1 MNTQKYQWLFYLI
14 TATIIATIGVQFYWN
29 YKNYEEN
36 KRQVTNEIQLSLDNA
51 VEEYYSSLAKSDFLT
66 IINNNSNSV
75 AIFKKPLSLIKEKSY
90 KSKSIGNVLNREKI
104 NNSEKE
110 KPRVTLNNLKFTFN
124 ENLSKEKIDSMM
136 SSAKDFVIE
145 FNSDLD
151 LDLDLDLDSLNNKKK
166 DSGEVL
172 NLIIDKKK
180 GFNLNPDGDQIMFDQ
195 YFRGKKAAD
204 SLKLIK
210 NLKPIFISFLDQS
223 VEYEKID
230 SLIEKQLQK
239 KGIEL
244 TTSFHHLKNDTLFHQ
259 TKDSL
264 LATEKNSLRSKST
277 FVKDN
282 EAFKLVYD
290 NPSIV
295 ALKRSSFG
303 IFLSLL
309 LSLAVISSLFY
320 LLKIINQQKE
330 LAAIKNDLISN
341 ITHEFKT
348 PIATI
353 SAAIEA
359 IKNFN
364 VLEDPEK
371 TSKYLSM
378 SSIQINKLHQMVEKL
393 LETAML
399 DSEQLVLKKE
409 TVDIVDIAEKV
420 VYKHQILAHKKEL
433 SFSTTF
439 QPCYAN
445 VDVFHFE
452 NVISNLIDNAVKYG
466 GNQIEMNISSVLNTI
481 EITVVDDGN
490 GIEKN
495 QKEKIFDKFYRV
507 PKGNTHDVKGFGIGL
522 YYCKKIIEKHEGI
535 IGLTSDK
542 SKTIFKITIP
552 NE

>member
-66 IINNNSNSV
+66 IIDNNSNSV
-75 AIFKKPLSLIKEKSY
+75 AIFKNPLNLIKEKSY
-90 KSKSIGNVLNREKI
+90 KSKSIGNIINKI
-104 NNSEKE
+104 KPNNSEKE
-110 KPRVTLNNLKFTFN
+110 KPRASINNLKFTFD

-136 SSAKDFVIE
+136 ISAKDFVIE
-145 FNSDLD
+145 FNSN
-151 LDLDLDLDSLNNKKK
+151 LDSLNNKKK
-166 DSGEVL
+166 DSVEVL
-172 NLIIDKKK
+172 NQITDKKK
-180 GFNLNPDGDQIMFDQ
+180 GFNLNSDGANKVTK

-230 SLIEKQLQK
+230 SLIEIQLQK

-264 LATEKNSLRSKST
+264 LATEKKYLRSKST

-282 EAFKLVYD
+282 EAFKLVYN
-290 NPSIV
+290 NPSIA

-303 IFLSLL
+303 ILLSLL

-420 VYKHQILAHKKEL
+420 VSKYQILAHKKEL
-433 SFSTTF
+433 SFSKTL

-445 VDVFHFE
+445 IDVFHFE

-466 GNQIEMNISSVLNTI
+466 GNQIEININLVLKAI
-481 EITVVDDGN
+481 EITVVDDGK

-522 YYCKKIIEKHEGI
+522 YYCKKIIEKHEGV

>member
-66 IINNNSNSV
+66 IIDNNSNSV
-75 AIFKKPLSLIKEKSY
+75 AIFKNPLNLIKEKSY
-90 KSKSIGNVLNREKI
+90 KSKSIGNIINKI
-104 NNSEKE
+104 KPNNSEKE
-110 KPRVTLNNLKFTFN
+110 KPRASINNLKFTFD

-136 SSAKDFVIE
+136 ISAKDFVIE
-145 FNSDLD
+145 FNSN
-151 LDLDLDLDSLNNKKK
+151 LDSLNNKKK
-166 DSGEVL
+166 DSVEVL
-172 NLIIDKKK
+172 NQITDKKK
-180 GFNLNPDGDQIMFDQ
+180 GFNLNSDGANKVLK

-230 SLIEKQLQK
+230 SLIEIQLQK

-264 LATEKNSLRSKST
+264 LATEKKYLRSKST

-282 EAFKLVYD
+282 EAFKLVYN

-420 VYKHQILAHKKEL
+420 ISKHQILAHKKEL
-433 SFSTTF
+433 SFSTTL

-466 GNQIEMNISSVLNTI
+466 GNQIEININLVLKAI
-481 EITVVDDGN
+481 EITVVDDGK

-522 YYCKKIIEKHEGI
+522 YYCKKIIEKHEGF

>member
-66 IINNNSNSV
+66 IIDNNSNSV
-75 AIFKKPLSLIKEKSY
+75 AIFKNPLNLIKEKSY
-90 KSKSIGNVLNREKI
+90 KSKSIGNIINKI
-104 NNSEKE
+104 KPNNSEKE
-110 KPRVTLNNLKFTFN
+110 KPRASINNLKFTFD

-136 SSAKDFVIE
+136 ISAKDFVIE
-145 FNSDLD
+145 FNSN
-151 LDLDLDLDSLNNKKK
+151 LDSLNNKKK
-166 DSGEVL
+166 DSVEVL
-172 NLIIDKKK
+172 NQITDKKK
-180 GFNLNPDGDQIMFDQ
+180 GFNLNSDGANKVLK

-230 SLIEKQLQK
+230 SLIEIQLQK

-264 LATEKNSLRSKST
+264 LATEKKYLRSKST

-282 EAFKLVYD
+282 EAFKLVYN

-433 SFSTTF
+433 SFSTTL

-522 YYCKKIIEKHEGI
+522 YYCKKIIEKHEGV

>member
-66 IINNNSNSV
+66 IIDNNSNSV
-75 AIFKKPLSLIKEKSY
+75 AIFKNPLNLIKEKSY
-90 KSKSIGNVLNREKI
+90 KSKSIGNIINKI
-104 NNSEKE
+104 KPNNSEKE
-110 KPRVTLNNLKFTFN
+110 KPRASINNLKFTFD

-136 SSAKDFVIE
+136 ISAKDFVIE
-145 FNSDLD
+145 FNSN
-151 LDLDLDLDSLNNKKK
+151 LDSLNNKKK
-166 DSGEVL
+166 DSVEVL
-172 NLIIDKKK
+172 NQITDKKK
-180 GFNLNPDGDQIMFDQ
+180 GFNLNSDGANKVIK

-230 SLIEKQLQK
+230 SLIEIQLQK

-264 LATEKNSLRSKST
+264 LATEKKYLRSKST

-282 EAFKLVYD
+282 EAFKLVYN

-420 VYKHQILAHKKEL
+420 VSKHQILAHKKEL
-433 SFSTTF
+433 SFSKTL

-445 VDVFHFE
+445 IDVFHFE

-522 YYCKKIIEKHEGI
+522 YYCKKIIEKHEGF

>member
-66 IINNNSNSV
+66 IIDNNSNSV
-75 AIFKKPLSLIKEKSY
+75 AIFKNPLNLIKEKSY
-90 KSKSIGNVLNREKI
+90 KSKSIGNIINKI
-104 NNSEKE
+104 KPNNSEKE
-110 KPRVTLNNLKFTFN
+110 KPRASINNLKFTFD

-136 SSAKDFVIE
+136 ISAKDFVIE
-145 FNSDLD
+145 FNSN
-151 LDLDLDLDSLNNKKK
+151 LDSLNNKKK
-166 DSGEVL
+166 DSVEVL
-172 NLIIDKKK
+172 NQITDKKK
-180 GFNLNPDGDQIMFDQ
+180 GFNLNSDGANKVTK

-223 VEYEKID
+223 VEYKKID
-230 SLIEKQLQK
+230 SLIEIQLQK

-264 LATEKNSLRSKST
+264 LATEKKYLRSKST

-282 EAFKLVYD
+282 EAFKLVYN

-433 SFSTTF
+433 SFSTTL

-466 GNQIEMNISSVLNTI
+466 GNQIEMNINSVLNTI
-481 EITVVDDGN
+481 EITVIDDGN

-522 YYCKKIIEKHEGI
+522 YYCKKIIEKHEGF

>member
-36 KRQVTNEIQLSLDNA
+36 KRQITNEIQLSLDNA

-66 IINNNSNSV
+66 IIDNNSNSV
-75 AIFKKPLSLIKEKSY
+75 AIFKNPLNLIKEKSY
-90 KSKSIGNVLNREKI
+90 KSKSIGNVLNKVKT

-110 KPRVTLNNLKFTFN
+110 KPRASINNLKFTFY

-136 SSAKDFVIE
+136 NSAKDFVIE

-151 LDLDLDLDSLNNKKK
+151 SLHNKKK
-166 DSGEVL
+166 DSVKVL
-172 NLIIDKKK
+172 NQITDKKK
-180 GFNLNPDGDQIMFDQ
+180 GFNLNSDGAKKVIK

-230 SLIEKQLQK
+230 SLIEIQLQK

-371 TSKYLSM
+371 TSKYLLM

-433 SFSTTF
+433 SFSTTL

-466 GNQIEMNISSVLNTI
+466 GNQIEMNINSVLNTI

-522 YYCKKIIEKHEGI
+522 YYSKKIIEKHEGV

>member
-151 LDLDLDLDSLNNKKK
+151 LDLDSLNNKKK
-166 DSGEVL
+166 DSVEVL
-172 NLIIDKKK
+172 NQITDKKK
-180 GFNLNPDGDQIMFDQ
+180 GFNLNSDGANKVLK

-223 VEYEKID
+223 VEYKKID
-230 SLIEKQLQK
+230 SLIEIQLQK

-244 TTSFHHLKNDTLFHQ
+244 TTSFHHLKNDILFHQ

-433 SFSTTF
+433 SFSTTL

-466 GNQIEMNISSVLNTI
+466 GNQIEININLVLKAI
-481 EITVVDDGN
+481 EITVVDDGK

-522 YYCKKIIEKHEGI
+522 YYCKKIIEKHEGV

>member
-66 IINNNSNSV
+66 IIDNNSNSV
-75 AIFKKPLSLIKEKSY
+75 AIFKNPLNLIKEKSY
-90 KSKSIGNVLNREKI
+90 KSKSIGNIINKI
-104 NNSEKE
+104 KPNNSEKE
-110 KPRVTLNNLKFTFN
+110 KPRASINNLKFTFD

-136 SSAKDFVIE
+136 ISAKDFVIE
-145 FNSDLD
+145 FNSN
-151 LDLDLDLDSLNNKKK
+151 LDSLNNKKK
-166 DSGEVL
+166 DSVEVL
-172 NLIIDKKK
+172 NQITDKKK
-180 GFNLNPDGDQIMFDQ
+180 GFNLNSDGANKVTK

-230 SLIEKQLQK
+230 SLIEIQLQK

-264 LATEKNSLRSKST
+264 LATEKKYLRSKST

-282 EAFKLVYD
+282 EAFKLVYN

-303 IFLSLL
+303 ILLSLL

-420 VYKHQILAHKKEL
+420 VSKYQILAHKKEL
-433 SFSTTF
+433 SFSKTL

-445 VDVFHFE
+445 IDVFHFE

-466 GNQIEMNISSVLNTI
+466 GNQIEMNINSVLNTI
-481 EITVVDDGN
+481 EITVIDDGN

-522 YYCKKIIEKHEGI
+522 YYCKKIIEKHEGF

-542 SKTIFKITIP
+542 NKTIFKIIIP

>member
-66 IINNNSNSV
+66 IIDNNSNSV
-75 AIFKKPLSLIKEKSY
+75 AIFKNPLNLIKEKSY
-90 KSKSIGNVLNREKI
+90 KSKSIGNIINKI
-104 NNSEKE
+104 KPNNSEKE
-110 KPRVTLNNLKFTFN
+110 KPRASINNLKFTFD

-136 SSAKDFVIE
+136 ISAKDFVIE
-145 FNSDLD
+145 FNSN
-151 LDLDLDLDSLNNKKK
+151 LDSLNNKKK
-166 DSGEVL
+166 DSVEVL
-172 NLIIDKKK
+172 NQITDKKK
-180 GFNLNPDGDQIMFDQ
+180 GFNLNSDGANKVLK

-230 SLIEKQLQK
+230 SLIEIQLQK

-264 LATEKNSLRSKST
+264 LATEKKYLRSKST

-282 EAFKLVYD
+282 EAFKLVYN

-420 VYKHQILAHKKEL
+420 ISKHQILAHKKEL
-433 SFSTTF
+433 SFSTTL
-439 QPCYAN
+439 QSYYAN
-445 VDVFHFE
+445 IDVFHFE

-466 GNQIEMNISSVLNTI
+466 GNQIEININLVLKAI
-481 EITVVDDGN
+481 EITVVDDGK

-522 YYCKKIIEKHEGI
+522 YYCKKIIEKHEGF

>member
-66 IINNNSNSV
+66 IIDNNSNSV
-75 AIFKKPLSLIKEKSY
+75 AIFKNPLNLIKEKSY
-90 KSKSIGNVLNREKI
+90 KSKSIGNIINKI
-104 NNSEKE
+104 KPNNSEKE
-110 KPRVTLNNLKFTFN
+110 KPRASINNLKFTFD

-136 SSAKDFVIE
+136 ISAKDFVIE
-145 FNSDLD
+145 FNSN
-151 LDLDLDLDSLNNKKK
+151 LDSLNNKKK
-166 DSGEVL
+166 DSVEVL
-172 NLIIDKKK
+172 NQITDKKK
-180 GFNLNPDGDQIMFDQ
+180 GFNLNSDGANKVTK

-230 SLIEKQLQK
+230 SLIEIQLQK

-264 LATEKNSLRSKST
+264 LATEKKYLRSKST

-282 EAFKLVYD
+282 EAFKLVYN

-371 TSKYLSM
+371 TNKYLSM

-433 SFSTTF
+433 SFFTTL

-522 YYCKKIIEKHEGI
+522 YYCKKIIEKHEGV

>member
-66 IINNNSNSV
+66 IIDNNSNSV
-75 AIFKKPLSLIKEKSY
+75 AIFKNPLNLIKEKSY
-90 KSKSIGNVLNREKI
+90 KSKSIGNIINKI
-104 NNSEKE
+104 KPNNSEKE
-110 KPRVTLNNLKFTFN
+110 KPRASINNLKFTFD

-136 SSAKDFVIE
+136 ISAKDFVIE

-151 LDLDLDLDSLNNKKK
+151 SLNNKKK
-166 DSGEVL
+166 DSIKVL
-172 NLIIDKKK
+172 NHITDKKK
-180 GFNLNPDGDQIMFDQ
+180 GFNFNSDGANKVIK

-230 SLIEKQLQK
+230 SLIEIQLQK

-264 LATEKNSLRSKST
+264 LATEKKYLRSKST

-282 EAFKLVYD
+282 EAFKLVYN
-290 NPSIV
+290 NPSII

-364 VLEDPEK
+364 ILEDPEK

-433 SFSTTF
+433 SFFTTL

-522 YYCKKIIEKHEGI
+522 YYCKKIIEKHEGV

>member
-66 IINNNSNSV
+66 IIDNNSNSV
-75 AIFKKPLSLIKEKSY
+75 AIFKNPLNLIKEKSY
-90 KSKSIGNVLNREKI
+90 KSKSIGNIINKI
-104 NNSEKE
+104 KPNNSEKE
-110 KPRVTLNNLKFTFN
+110 KPRASINNLNFTFD

-136 SSAKDFVIE
+136 ISAKDFVIE
-145 FNSDLD
+145 FNSN
-151 LDLDLDLDSLNNKKK
+151 LDSLNNKKK
-166 DSGEVL
+166 DSVEVL
-172 NLIIDKKK
+172 NQITDKKK
-180 GFNLNPDGDQIMFDQ
+180 GFNLNSDGANKVTK

-230 SLIEKQLQK
+230 SLIEIQLQK

-264 LATEKNSLRSKST
+264 LATEKKYLRSKST

-282 EAFKLVYD
+282 EAFKLVYN
-290 NPSIV
+290 NPSIA

-303 IFLSLL
+303 ILLSLL

-433 SFSTTF
+433 SFFTTL

-466 GNQIEMNISSVLNTI
+466 GNQIEINICSVLNTI

-522 YYCKKIIEKHEGI
+522 YYCKKIIEKHEGF

>member
-66 IINNNSNSV
+66 IIDNNSNSV
-75 AIFKKPLSLIKEKSY
+75 AIFKNPLNLIKEKSY
-90 KSKSIGNVLNREKI
+90 KSKSIGNIINKI
-104 NNSEKE
+104 KPNNSEKE
-110 KPRVTLNNLKFTFN
+110 KPRASINNLKFTFD

-136 SSAKDFVIE
+136 ISAKDFVIE
-145 FNSDLD
+145 FNSN
-151 LDLDLDLDSLNNKKK
+151 LDSLNNKKK
-166 DSGEVL
+166 DSVEVL
-172 NLIIDKKK
+172 NQITDKKK
-180 GFNLNPDGDQIMFDQ
+180 GFNLNSDGANKVLK

-230 SLIEKQLQK
+230 SLIEIQLQK

-264 LATEKNSLRSKST
+264 LATEKKYLRSKST

-282 EAFKLVYD
+282 EAFKLVYN

-420 VYKHQILAHKKEL
+420 VSKYQILAHKKEL
-433 SFSTTF
+433 SFSKTL

-445 VDVFHFE
+445 IDVFHFE

-522 YYCKKIIEKHEGI
+522 YYCKKIIEKHEGV

>member
-66 IINNNSNSV
+66 IIDNNSNSV
-75 AIFKKPLSLIKEKSY
+75 AIFKNPLNLIKEKSY
-90 KSKSIGNVLNREKI
+90 KSKSIGNIINKI
-104 NNSEKE
+104 KPNNSEKE
-110 KPRVTLNNLKFTFN
+110 KPRASINNLKFTFD

-136 SSAKDFVIE
+136 ISAKDFVIE
-145 FNSDLD
+145 FNSN
-151 LDLDLDLDSLNNKKK
+151 LDSLNNKKK

-282 EAFKLVYD
+282 EAFKLVYN

-420 VYKHQILAHKKEL
+420 VYKHQILALKKEL
-433 SFSTTF
+433 SFSTTL

-522 YYCKKIIEKHEGI
+522 YYCKKIIEKHEGF

>member
-66 IINNNSNSV
+66 IIDNNSNSV
-75 AIFKKPLSLIKEKSY
+75 AIFKNPLNLIKEKSY
-90 KSKSIGNVLNREKI
+90 KSKSIGNIINKI
-104 NNSEKE
+104 KPNNSEKE
-110 KPRVTLNNLKFTFN
+110 KPRASINNLKFTFD

-136 SSAKDFVIE
+136 ISAKDFVIE
-145 FNSDLD
+145 FNSN
-151 LDLDLDLDSLNNKKK
+151 LDSLNNKKK
-166 DSGEVL
+166 DSVEVL
-172 NLIIDKKK
+172 NQITDKKK
-180 GFNLNPDGDQIMFDQ
+180 GFNLNSDGANKVIK

-230 SLIEKQLQK
+230 SLIEIQLQK

-264 LATEKNSLRSKST
+264 LATEKKYLRSKST

-282 EAFKLVYD
+282 EAFKLVYN

-420 VYKHQILAHKKEL
+420 VSKYQILAHKKEL
-433 SFSTTF
+433 SFSKTL

-445 VDVFHFE
+445 IDVFHFE

-522 YYCKKIIEKHEGI
+522 YYCKKIIEKHEGF

>member
-66 IINNNSNSV
+66 IIDNNSNSV
-75 AIFKKPLSLIKEKSY
+75 AIFKNPLNLIKEKSY
-90 KSKSIGNVLNREKI
+90 KSKSIGNIINKI
-104 NNSEKE
+104 KPNNSEKE
-110 KPRVTLNNLKFTFN
+110 KPRASINNLKFTFD

-136 SSAKDFVIE
+136 ISAKDFVIE
-145 FNSDLD
+145 FNSN
-151 LDLDLDLDSLNNKKK
+151 LDSLNNKKK
-166 DSGEVL
+166 DSVEVL
-172 NLIIDKKK
+172 NQITDKKK
-180 GFNLNPDGDQIMFDQ
+180 GFNLNSDGANKVIK

-230 SLIEKQLQK
+230 SLIEIQLQK

-264 LATEKNSLRSKST
+264 LATEKKYLRSKST

-282 EAFKLVYD
+282 EAFKLVYN
-290 NPSIV
+290 NPSIA

-433 SFSTTF
+433 SFFTTL

-481 EITVVDDGN
+481 EITVIDDGN

-522 YYCKKIIEKHEGI
+522 YYCKKIIEKHEGV

>member
-66 IINNNSNSV
+66 IIDNNSNSV
-75 AIFKKPLSLIKEKSY
+75 AIFKNPLNLIKEKSY
-90 KSKSIGNVLNREKI
+90 KSKSIGNIINKI
-104 NNSEKE
+104 KPNNSEKE
-110 KPRVTLNNLKFTFN
+110 KPRASINNLKFTFD

-136 SSAKDFVIE
+136 ISAKDFVIE
-145 FNSDLD
+145 FNSN
-151 LDLDLDLDSLNNKKK
+151 LDSLNNKKK
-166 DSGEVL
+166 DSVEVL
-172 NLIIDKKK
+172 NQITDKKK
-180 GFNLNPDGDQIMFDQ
+180 GFNLNSDGANKVIK

-230 SLIEKQLQK
+230 SLIEIQLQK

-264 LATEKNSLRSKST
+264 LATEKKYLRSKST

-282 EAFKLVYD
+282 EAFKLVYN

-433 SFSTTF
+433 SFFTTL

-466 GNQIEMNISSVLNTI
+466 GNQIEMNINSVLNTI

-522 YYCKKIIEKHEGI
+522 YYCKKIIEKHEGV

>member
-66 IINNNSNSV
+66 IIDNNSNSV
-75 AIFKKPLSLIKEKSY
+75 AIFKNPLNLIKEKSY
-90 KSKSIGNVLNREKI
+90 KSKSIGNIINKI
-104 NNSEKE
+104 KPNNSEKE
-110 KPRVTLNNLKFTFN
+110 KPRASINNLKFTFD

-136 SSAKDFVIE
+136 ISAKDFVIE
-145 FNSDLD
+145 FNSN
-151 LDLDLDLDSLNNKKK
+151 LDSLNNKKK
-166 DSGEVL
+166 DSVEVL
-172 NLIIDKKK
+172 NQITDKKK
-180 GFNLNPDGDQIMFDQ
+180 GFNLNSDGANKVTK

-230 SLIEKQLQK
+230 SLIEIQLQK

-264 LATEKNSLRSKST
+264 LATEKKYLRSKST

-282 EAFKLVYD
+282 EAFKLVYN
-290 NPSIV
+290 NPSIA

-303 IFLSLL
+303 ILLSLL

-371 TSKYLSM
+371 TNKYLSM

-420 VYKHQILAHKKEL
+420 ISKHQILAHKKEL
-433 SFSTTF
+433 SFSTTL

-466 GNQIEMNISSVLNTI
+466 GNQIEMNINSVLNTI
-481 EITVVDDGN
+481 EITVIDDGN

-522 YYCKKIIEKHEGI
+522 YYCKKIIEKHEGF

>member
-75 AIFKKPLSLIKEKSY
+75 AIFKNPLSLIKEKSY
-90 KSKSIGNVLNREKI
+90 QSKSIGNILNREKI

-151 LDLDLDLDSLNNKKK
+151 LDLDSLNNKKK

-180 GFNLNPDGDQIMFDQ
+180 GFNLNPDGDQIMLDQ

-433 SFSTTF
+433 SFSTTL

-522 YYCKKIIEKHEGI
+522 YYCKKIIEKHEGV

>member
-66 IINNNSNSV
+66 IIDNNSNSV
-75 AIFKKPLSLIKEKSY
+75 AIFKNPLNLIKEKSY
-90 KSKSIGNVLNREKI
+90 KSKSIGNIINKI
-104 NNSEKE
+104 KPNNSEKE
-110 KPRVTLNNLKFTFN
+110 KPRASINNLKFTFD

-136 SSAKDFVIE
+136 ISAKDFVIE
-145 FNSDLD
+145 FNSN
-151 LDLDLDLDSLNNKKK
+151 LDSLNNKKK
-166 DSGEVL
+166 DSVEVL
-172 NLIIDKKK
+172 NQITDKKK
-180 GFNLNPDGDQIMFDQ
+180 GFNLNSDGANKVIK

-230 SLIEKQLQK
+230 SLIEIQLQK

-264 LATEKNSLRSKST
+264 LATEKKYLRSKST

-282 EAFKLVYD
+282 EAFKLVYN
-290 NPSIV
+290 NPSIA

-303 IFLSLL
+303 ILLSLL

-433 SFSTTF
+433 SFFTTL

-522 YYCKKIIEKHEGI
+522 YYCKKIIEKHEGF

>member
-66 IINNNSNSV
+66 IIDNNSNSV
-75 AIFKKPLSLIKEKSY
+75 AIFKNPLNLIKEKSY
-90 KSKSIGNVLNREKI
+90 KSKSIGNIINKI
-104 NNSEKE
+104 KPNNSEKE
-110 KPRVTLNNLKFTFN
+110 KPRASINNLKFTFD

-136 SSAKDFVIE
+136 ISAKDFVIE
-145 FNSDLD
+145 FNSN
-151 LDLDLDLDSLNNKKK
+151 LDSLNNKKK
-166 DSGEVL
+166 DSVEVL
-172 NLIIDKKK
+172 NQITDKKK
-180 GFNLNPDGDQIMFDQ
+180 GFNLNSDGANKVLK

-230 SLIEKQLQK
+230 SLIEIQLQK

-371 TSKYLSM
+371 TSKYLLM

-433 SFSTTF
+433 SFSTTL
-439 QPCYAN
+439 QSCYAN
-445 VDVFHFE
+445 IDVFHFE

-466 GNQIEMNISSVLNTI
+466 GNQIEMNIRSVLNTI

-522 YYCKKIIEKHEGI
+522 YYSKKIIEKHEGV

>member
-66 IINNNSNSV
+66 IIDNNSNSV
-75 AIFKKPLSLIKEKSY
+75 AIFKNPLNLIKEKSY
-90 KSKSIGNVLNREKI
+90 KSKSIGNIINKI
-104 NNSEKE
+104 KPNNSEKE
-110 KPRVTLNNLKFTFN
+110 KPRASINNLKFTFD

-136 SSAKDFVIE
+136 ISAKDFVIE
-145 FNSDLD
+145 FNSN
-151 LDLDLDLDSLNNKKK
+151 LDSLNNKKK
-166 DSGEVL
+166 DSVEVL
-172 NLIIDKKK
+172 NQITDKKK
-180 GFNLNPDGDQIMFDQ
+180 GFNLNSDGANKVTK

-223 VEYEKID
+223 VEYKKID
-230 SLIEKQLQK
+230 SLIEIQLQK

-264 LATEKNSLRSKST
+264 LATEKKYLRSKST

-282 EAFKLVYD
+282 EAFKLVYN

-433 SFSTTF
+433 SFFTTL

-522 YYCKKIIEKHEGI
+522 YYCKKIIEKHEGF

>member
-66 IINNNSNSV
+66 IIDNNSNSV
-75 AIFKKPLSLIKEKSY
+75 AIFKNPLNLIKEKSY
-90 KSKSIGNVLNREKI
+90 KSKSIGNIINKI
-104 NNSEKE
+104 KPNNSEKE
-110 KPRVTLNNLKFTFN
+110 KPRASINNLKFTFD

-136 SSAKDFVIE
+136 ISAKDFVIE
-145 FNSDLD
+145 FNSN
-151 LDLDLDLDSLNNKKK
+151 LDSLNNKKK
-166 DSGEVL
+166 DSVEVL
-172 NLIIDKKK
+172 NQITDKKK
-180 GFNLNPDGDQIMFDQ
+180 GFNLNSDGANKVTK

-230 SLIEKQLQK
+230 SLIEIQLQK

-264 LATEKNSLRSKST
+264 LATEKKYLRSKST

-282 EAFKLVYD
+282 EAFKLVYN
-290 NPSIV
+290 NPSIA

-303 IFLSLL
+303 ILLSLL

-378 SSIQINKLHQMVEKL
+378 SSIQTNKLHQMVEKL

-420 VYKHQILAHKKEL
+420 VSKYQILAHKKEL
-433 SFSTTF
+433 SFSKTL

-445 VDVFHFE
+445 IDVFHFE

-466 GNQIEMNISSVLNTI
+466 GNQIEMNINSVLNTI
-481 EITVVDDGN
+481 EITVIDDGN

-522 YYCKKIIEKHEGI
+522 YYCKKIIEKHEGF

-542 SKTIFKITIP
+542 NKTIFKIIIP